1 MRMDRLKCTLMVIGL
16 LFIKS
21 LNDSAYP
28 QAHHLATPQDLSGAI
43 AELRSGMHEVEP
55 DASKDDAGAH
65 LAHVI
70 RRIKPEQVDDKT
82 IADIESR
89 LESSDDY
96 IRFWAATSLGELG
109 PRAKIVV
116 PQLLK
121 LLPVVDCL
129 NGPITSAT
137 AIRLAL
143 RRIGAAPPPL
153 PNCPGRISG
162 D

>member
-1 MRMDRLKCTLMVIGL
+1 MRSDRFKCTLVLIGL
-16 LFIKS
+16 LFIES
-21 LNDSAYP
+21 TNSTTHAQVHRP
-28 QAHHLATPQDLSGAI
+28 GTSQDLLAAI
-43 AELRSGMHEVEP
+43 ADLRSGKHEVEP
-55 DASKDDAGAH
+55 DASKDDAGTH

-70 RRIKPEQVDDKT
+70 RRIRPEQVDDKAV
-82 IADIESR
+82 ADIES
-89 LESSDDY
+89 LLGSSDDY

-116 PQLLK
+116 PELLK

-143 RRIGAAPPPL
+143 KRIGTTPPPL
-153 PNCPGRISG
+153 PACQDRISG